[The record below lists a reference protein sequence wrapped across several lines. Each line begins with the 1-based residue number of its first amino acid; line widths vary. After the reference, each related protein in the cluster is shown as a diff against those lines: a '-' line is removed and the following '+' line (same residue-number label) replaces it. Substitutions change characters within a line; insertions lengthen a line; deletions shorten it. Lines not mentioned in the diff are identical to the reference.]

1 VIWAVIADGRRGLCP
16 AAGVAFNAA
25 RRDQKSALGRQDKD
39 APKTDARDCLPAA
52 KHGPT
57 LAAVTS
63 INRPG
68 GASGEKPHRARCAV
82 VLGCR
87 DGRPDGNQT

>member
-1 VIWAVIADGRRGLCP
+1 MIWTIVADGRRGLCP
-16 AAGVAFNAA
+16 AAGVAFHAA
-25 RRDQKSALGRQDKD
+25 RRDQKSARGRQDIG
-39 APKTDARDCLPAA
+39 APKTDALDCLPAA

-57 LAAVTS
+57 LAAATS

-68 GASGEKPHRARCAV
+68 APLAKSHTGARYAV

>member
-1 VIWAVIADGRRGLCP
+1 MIWTIVADGRRGSRP

-25 RRDQKSALGRQDKD
+25 RRDQKSARGRQDIG
-39 APKTDARDCLPAA
+39 APKTDALDCLPAA
-52 KHGPT
+52 KHGTT